1 MDLSS
6 GRHGSRLTHL
16 PLDVA
21 GVHLPPSRRPRKR
34 FHPPAARQKRSPTI
48 NPGTPGSPAPT
59 GRPTLDTVAQ
69 AAGVSRATVSRVI
82 NDLPGVRSHVRASV
96 EEAISRLGYVPNLAA
111 RSLVTKRSG
120 SVALVISEP
129 ESEVFSDPFFA
140 TIVRGVSDEL
150 AAFDLDL
157 VLMMARDSS
166 RHERIVRYARNGHVD
181 GVLLIAM
188 HGEDPLPGL
197 LHAAGVPVVL
207 GGRPVTV
214 SDDWTFVDIDNAGGA
229 RLAVGHLLGLGR
241 RRIATIAGPQ
251 DMGAGRARLAG
262 YRGAVAAAGQAEI
275 VGYGDFTEA
284 GGAQAM
290 REVLDR
296 DPGVDAV
303 FAASDRMAI
312 GAMAVLKAAG
322 RRVPLDVAVVGF
334 DDSEASPFSD
344 PPLTTVHQSTD
355 EMSRRMVR
363 LLRTRMDGD
372 DARTSVILPT
382 FVVVRASA

>member
-1 MDLSS
+1 M
-6 GRHGSRLTHL
+6 
-16 PLDVA
+16 
-21 GVHLPPSRRPRKR
+21 
-34 FHPPAARQKRSPTI
+34 
-48 NPGTPGSPAPT
+48 
-59 GRPTLDTVAQ
+59 
-69 AAGVSRATVSRVI
+69 I

-96 EEAISRLGYVPNLAA
+96 EEAITRLGYVPNLAA

-150 AAFDLDL
+150 AEFDLDL
-157 VLMMARDSS
+157 VLMMARDAS

-188 HGEDPLPGL
+188 HGDDPLPGL

-207 GGRPVTV
+207 GGRPVNF
-214 SDDWTFVDIDNAGGA
+214 SDNWTFVDIDNTGGA
-229 RLAVGHLLGLGR
+229 RLAVEHLLGLGR
-241 RRIATIAGPQ
+241 HAVATIAGPQ

-262 YRGAVAAAGQAEI
+262 YRAAIAAAPGRSEI
-275 VGYGDFTEA
+275 VGYGGFTEA
-284 GGAQAM
+284 GGASAM
-290 REVLDR
+290 RGILEEH
-296 DPGVDAV
+296 PEVDAV

-312 GAMAVLKAAG
+312 GAMAALKAAG
-322 RRVPLDVAVVGF
+322 RRIPEDVAVVGF
-334 DDSEASPFSD
+334 DDSEASLFSD

-372 DARTSVILPT
+372 DARTSMILPT

>member
-1 MDLSS
+1 MPDN
-6 GRHGSRLTHL
+6 G
-16 PLDVA
+16 
-21 GVHLPPSRRPRKR
+21 PRIR
-34 FHPPAARQKRSPTI
+34 NGGPTI
-48 NPGTPGSPAPT
+48 NPGNPS
-59 GRPTLDTVAQ
+59 GRPTLDTVAE

-150 AAFDLDL
+150 AEFDLDL
-157 VLMMARDSS
+157 VLMMARDTG

-188 HGEDPLPGL
+188 HGDDPLPGL

-207 GGRPVTV
+207 GGRPVNV
-214 SDDWTFVDIDNAGGA
+214 SDDWTYVDIDNAGGG
-229 RLAVGHLLGLGR
+229 RLAVEHLLGLGR
-241 RRIATIAGPQ
+241 RTVATVAGPQ

-262 YRGAVAAAGQAEI
+262 YRAAIAAAPAHREI

-290 REVLDR
+290 RGILDAH
-296 DPGVDAV
+296 PEVDAV

-312 GAMAVLKAAG
+312 GAMAALKAAG
-322 RRVPLDVAVVGF
+322 RRVPEDVAVVGF

-344 PPLTTVHQSTD
+344 PPLTTVHQSTE

-372 DARTSVILPT
+372 DARTSVVLPT